1 MIVPQ
6 VPFNLMLLANE
17 ALTRPQHRLDVI
29 NTLLREQHHFGF
41 DLIYA
46 ARHRLT
52 ALWSAIGE
60 HRLEEWTPRA
70 PGATYGEVG
79 SALWDAA
86 ANAHL
91 DQPAD
96 FDICA
101 GDVLQFD
108 IDELRRLARDYT
120 PPKTNS

>member
-1 MIVPQ
+1 MIVQQ
-6 VPFNLMLLANE
+6 VPLELILLANE
-17 ALTRPQHRLDVI
+17 ALTRPQRRLDVI
-29 NTLLREQHHFGF
+29 NTLLREQHQF
-41 DLIYA
+41 DFEAIYA

-52 ALWSAIGE
+52 ALWAAIGE

-79 SALWDAA
+79 PALWDAA
-86 ANAHL
+86 AKAGL

-101 GDVLQFD
+101 GDVLKFD
-108 IDELRRLARDYT
+108 VDELRRLARDYT